1 MLEVERS
8 ESRSINTVRS
18 VQMDCCQSIDCAVDV
33 VALALNEREDGIPVL
48 IFSYLDHLLRQL
60 VSIGVLEKK
69 TAFVIH
75 SAS

>member
-1 MLEVERS
+1 
-8 ESRSINTVRS
+8 
-18 VQMDCCQSIDCAVDV
+18 MDCCQSIDCAVDV